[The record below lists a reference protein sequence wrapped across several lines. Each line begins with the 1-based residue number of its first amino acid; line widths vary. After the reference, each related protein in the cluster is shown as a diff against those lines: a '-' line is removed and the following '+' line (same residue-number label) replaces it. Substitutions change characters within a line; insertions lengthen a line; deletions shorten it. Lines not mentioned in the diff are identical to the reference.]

1 MIDFAIAI
9 NVSFFI
15 PQLSSF
21 ILPIIMSTS
30 DERNKLE
37 LSYMPVSNVDNGLFQ
52 NLASIENL
60 YYMKRKLQIFS
71 AGNEFGNTTF

>member
-1 MIDFAIAI
+1 
-9 NVSFFI
+9 
-15 PQLSSF
+15 
-21 ILPIIMSTS
+21 MSTS

-71 AGNEFGNTTF
+71 AGNEFGNTIF